1 MMCSGGKKVGYVGNG
16 SFNSVTHTVTVDEAG
31 EYELLVYYCTGEER
45 GINIVVNDTDRYEM
59 TGLSGAGFDMPSTAS
74 ITISLNAGENTIKLT
89 RNSGYAPDLDMIAV
103 SDEPV

>member
-1 MMCSGGKKVGYVGNG
+1 
-16 SFNSVTHTVTVDEAG
+16 
-31 EYELLVYYCTGEER
+31 
-45 GINIVVNDTDRYEM
+45 M
-59 TGLSGAGFDMPSTAS
+59 TGLSGAGFDMPDAAS